1 MSVGVGTLLG
11 TIVSNIQEERFSS
24 VSGNLPEEKNNL
36 DNQNVVLVKEH
47 QEEIVT
53 VTPISSSNEKYQC
66 DDCQKTF
73 KSSVHFKIHF
83 HNKNPKKCSKC
94 SQVSCTTKQLRKHT
108 LRKHSTFMCFRCN
121 KSFSTGR

>member
-53 VTPISSSNEKYQC
+53 VTPISSSNEKYQ
-66 DDCQKTF
+66 
-73 KSSVHFKIHF
+73 VMIV
-83 HNKNPKKCSKC
+83 KKRSN
-94 SQVSCTTKQLRKHT
+94 QVSISRFTSIIKIQRSAVNVLKFRALRN
-108 LRKHSTFMCFRCN
+108 S
-121 KSFSTGR
+121 